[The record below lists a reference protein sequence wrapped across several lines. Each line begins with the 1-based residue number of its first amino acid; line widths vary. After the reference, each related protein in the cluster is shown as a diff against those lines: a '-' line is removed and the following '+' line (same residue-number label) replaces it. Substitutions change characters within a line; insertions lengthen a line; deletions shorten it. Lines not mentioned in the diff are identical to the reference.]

1 VNNEK
6 DIEQKI
12 EQAFQTSGEQVP
24 EDRYFNK
31 IWNTIEVRAPVG
43 EKYYLRSIF
52 SMILVFIVF
61 VVFIIFYTDF
71 LSSVLTLKEIRK
83 ENLKSYNID
92 IPRATALPPAAE
104 IEISKGIR
112 VSALK
117 DSNILFKTEDK
128 KLLTVELDFFN
139 GHAIVDKSPD
149 DRVLIVNLPG
159 AKVKMNQ
166 GQCNIFCYD
175 GMIRII
181 ALSYSVEVEYGD
193 RFESIKPGPPFYLL
207 DGLKATGA
215 SQNGK

>member
-1 VNNEK
+1 MTNEK
-6 DIEQKI
+6 DLEQKI
-12 EQAFQTSGEQVP
+12 EQAFHTSGEQVP

-52 SMILVFIVF
+52 SMILLFIFF

-83 ENLKSYNID
+83 ENLKAYNID
-92 IPRATALPPAAE
+92 IRRATALPPAAD

-117 DSNILFKTEDK
+117 ESNILFKTEDK
-128 KLLTVELDFFN
+128 KLLTVELDFFI
-139 GHAIVDKSPD
+139 GHAMVDKTPD
-149 DRVLIVNLPG
+149 DRMLIINLPG
-159 AKVKMNQ
+159 AKVKMNR

-181 ALSYSVEVEYGD
+181 ALSYPVEVEYGD
-193 RFESIKPGPPFYLL
+193 RLENIKPGTPFYLL
-207 DGLKATGA
+207 DGAKASSG
-215 SQNGK
+215 SEPF